1 MMKKIISM
9 LLITTMLLGTLVGCK
24 KQESNNGEKVT
35 LTVGIPQ
42 NVNIT
47 DYDDNALTK
56 YIEENLNIELEF
68 QFFAG
73 DPSEYMQQLALMC
86 SSGDELPDVL
96 WGFAGM
102 SRRTM
107 NQYGEDGYFM
117 DLKDLIEEH
126 APNYKKR
133 LESVSEEVA
142 DNIVSRG
149 TNTTDGGFYGM
160 PTYTESM
167 VADYMQNIMF
177 INQQWLDAVGMT
189 APTNVDELYNVLK
202 AFKTQDPNG
211 VNGGDELPMFSSGI
225 WNYVINAYVYYN
237 QTNPFNVTDG
247 KIWSPVRTDEYR
259 QALIFLNK
267 LCKEG
272 LLSELSLTAT
282 SADAKQLI
290 SGSGT
295 VAKVGIWS
303 GHPLSWT
310 TTSSEVLDQYT
321 ALAEL
326 ADETGKGGYGV
337 QQPNYQV
344 YGGFITKDCK
354 NPEVA
359 MKFFDF
365 FYLDETAIRLRHGEK
380 GVDWEEGSGVGIY
393 GDDSII
399 QTINAQ
405 AFFDGNS
412 TWGTT
417 GTTWMTPQN
426 NLAIAVKGT
435 GRNAE
440 CSRLSRESQEV
451 MLEFKKP
458 EEVAVNLIYSEK
470 DETTKENLEGVYGS
484 YVAEARALFIS
495 GGMDPNND
503 ADWQKYLDTLDQ
515 TGEPELIK
523 AYQSAYNLTYKK

>member
-1 MMKKIISM
+1 MMKKIVSTLLVVVM
-9 LLITTMLLGTLVGCK
+9 LLSTLVGCGSK
-24 KQESNNGEKVT
+24 SKGGSGT

-42 NVNIT
+42 NVNIS
-47 DYDDNALTK
+47 DYDDNAMTK
-56 YIEENLNIELEF
+56 YVEESLGIQLEF
-68 QFFAG
+68 QFFSG
-73 DPSEYMQQLALMC
+73 DPSEYSQQLALMC
-86 SSGDELPDVL
+86 SSNDKLPDVI
-96 WGFAGM
+96 WGFVGL

-107 NQYGEDGYFM
+107 NQYGEDGYFL
-117 DLKDLIEEH
+117 DLTDLIDKH

-142 DNIVSRG
+142 NNIVSRG
-149 TNTTDGGFYGM
+149 TNVTDGCFYGM
-160 PTYTESM
+160 PTYTESI
-167 VADYMQNIMF
+167 VADYMQNMMF
-177 INQQWLDAVGMT
+177 INQDWLDAVNMK
-189 APTNVDELYNVLK
+189 APTNVDELYTVLK
-202 AFKTQDPNG
+202 AFKTQNPNG
-211 VNGGDELPMFSSGI
+211 VNGADEIPMFSSGI

-247 KIWSPVRTDEYR
+247 KVWSPVRTDEYR

-272 LLSELSLTAT
+272 LLSDLSLTAT
-282 SADAKQLI
+282 GADAKQMI
-290 SGSGT
+290 SGNGK

-303 GHPLSWT
+303 GHPLTWT

-321 ALAEL
+321 ALKEL

-337 QQPNYQV
+337 QQANYQV
-344 YGGFITKDCK
+344 YGGFITKDC
-354 NPEVA
+354 EDTETA

-393 GDDSII
+393 GHDAII
-399 QTINAQ
+399 QTINSQ
-405 AFFDGNS
+405 AYFDGNC

-417 GTTWMTPQN
+417 GTTWMTPEN
-426 NLAIAVKGT
+426 NLAIQTKGT

-440 CSRLSRESQEV
+440 CSRLCGESQEV
-451 MLEFKKP
+451 MYGFKKP
-458 EEVAVNLIYSEK
+458 KEVAVNLIYSEK
-470 DETTKENLEGVYGS
+470 DETTKENLEGVYGE

-495 GGMDPNND
+495 GKMDPTND
-503 ADWQKYLDTLDQ
+503 NEWKKYLDTLDK

-523 AYQSAYNLTYKK
+523 AYQAAYKNTYKK